1 MTTSDSEWQ
10 RVIQQKY
17 LSDQFFRCWWF
28 SLFFINKYPIINTSS
43 SLDPSFFSSSHR
55 RFSVTYSSSYNLT
68 PAISRVLI
76 GEQLIFCSPPWPTCC
91 NSPRKCTP
99 VKYKTR
105 QKVGFPIITY
115 KTSQEKAFLEI
126 SQNSQENNCV
136 GVSFLIKLP
145 TKKKRNSGAGA
156 FQWILWNS
164 KNTFFTEH
172 LWASVSVFLS
182 SFSQLALL
190 NEIPTLYFTR
200 KCDTYLWSSGIWLR
214 LKILISSIG
223 LIYSHE
229 NKLIS

>member
-1 MTTSDSEWQ
+1 MTTSENEWQ

-17 LSDQFFRCWWF
+17 FSDQFFRCWWF

-55 RFSVTYSSSYNLT
+55 RCSVTYSSSYNLT

-76 GEQLIFCSPPWPTCC
+76 GEHLIFCSPPWPTCC

-99 VKYKTR
+99 VKYKTK

-136 GVSFLIKLP
+136 RVSFLIKLP
-145 TKKKRNSGAGA
+145 TKKKRDSGTGA

-200 KCDTYLWSSGIWLR
+200 KCDTYLWSSGSLVEI
-214 LKILISSIG
+214 KNFNTI
-223 LIYSHE
+223 
-229 NKLIS
+229 K

>member
-1 MTTSDSEWQ
+1 MPGNEWQ
-10 RVIQQKY
+10 RVTTNDNEWYNKNIY
-17 LSDQFFRCWWF
+17 LTSFFAVDDFLSF
-28 SLFFINKYPIINTSS
+28 SLINIPSLIPHLLWIHLSS
-43 SLDPSFFSSSHR
+43 
-55 RFSVTYSSSYNLT
+55 
-68 PAISRVLI
+68 VLI
-76 GEQLIFCSPPWPTCC
+76 GEHLIFCSPPWPTCC

-200 KCDTYLWSSGIWLR
+200 KCDTYLWSSGSLVEI
-214 LKILISSIG
+214 KNFNTI
-223 LIYSHE
+223 
-229 NKLIS
+229 K